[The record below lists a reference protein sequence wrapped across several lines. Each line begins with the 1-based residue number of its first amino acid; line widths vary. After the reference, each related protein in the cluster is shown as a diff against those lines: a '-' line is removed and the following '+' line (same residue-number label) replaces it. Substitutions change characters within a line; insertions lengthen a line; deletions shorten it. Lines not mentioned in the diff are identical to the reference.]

1 MEIYVYTYISINIYI
16 WAYIYAYIC
25 ICIIVYNLTIFGSFC
40 ILIAVKITSV
50 GMKFDWSE
58 KAKVNCLH
66 LVQVNKLTDGVQ
78 FAPSVLRFHIYRFKQ

>member
-1 MEIYVYTYISINIYI
+1 MPKSGNICIYI
-16 WAYIYAYIC
+16 YIYKYIYMG
-25 ICIIVYNLTIFGSFC
+25 IYMYMYNLTIFGSFC

-66 LVQVNKLTDGVQ
+66 LVQVNKLIDGVQ
-78 FAPSVLRFHIYRFKQ
+78 FAPSVLCN